1 MTAAAVVEGIGRRTL
16 DGVAEAGYLFALFVE
31 SLYWLVL
38 GPFIGQPVRLSNV
51 FAEMMKIGVLAV
63 PIVMLLSFA
72 NGVIMAIQGIAT
84 LKTFGA
90 ESQVVPGIAYSV
102 MREFGVLI
110 AAIVVAGRS
119 GSAVAARIG
128 SMQLSQEID
137 ALRVM
142 GIEPVRHLVAPVLLA
157 SLLMLPVLTILAD
170 TASMLGG
177 GLFTGL
183 ALDISLATFFDR
195 AFEVLVVYDVMQGL
209 IKSLVFGGLIA
220 LIACGHG
227 FSVSGGAEG
236 LGRATTRSVVASIA
250 AIVVADMIFTFFL
263 TR

>member
-1 MTAAAVVEGIGRRTL
+1 MSATAMVTGIGQRTL
-16 DGVAEAGYLFALFVE
+16 GGIAEAGYLFMLFAE
-31 SLYWLVL
+31 SLYWLLV
-38 GPFIGQPVRLSNV
+38 GPFIRQPVRLANV
-51 FAEMMKIGVLAV
+51 FAEMMKIGVLAA

-84 LKTFGA
+84 LKVFGA

-119 GSAVAARIG
+119 GSAIAARIG

-142 GIEPVRHLVAPVLLA
+142 GIDPVRQLVAPVVLA
-157 SLLMLPVLTILAD
+157 SLLMLPVLTVLAD

-177 GLFTGL
+177 GIFTGIS
-183 ALDISLATFFDR
+183 LDISLATFFDR
-195 AFEVLVVYDVMQGL
+195 AFEVLVVYDLMQGL
-209 IKSLVFGGLIA
+209 IKSLVFGLLIA
-220 LIACGHG
+220 LIACSHG
-227 FSVSGGAEG
+227 FSVRGGAEG
-236 LGRATTRSVVASIA
+236 LGRATTRSVVTSIA
-250 AIVVADMIFTFFL
+250 AIVVADMVFTFFL